1 MTAFRIEDMDC
12 ANEVSIL
19 RRELTPLVGDAD
31 RLEFDVLARRM
42 RVNLDGL
49 AVRAEDVVAAVAR
62 TGMRAAPEAAGRPGV
77 VLRPAPSASQG
88 SSHGHHHD
96 HAHCQG
102 ECRGH
107 GPTGGSTDGLDGS
120 GDDHDHASALPHAHA
135 HAHDHAQAALHSSA
149 PRSAQI
155 PALAG
160 CSCCGGSCDVYAP
173 GGAPAGMATLLP
185 RGLVELW
192 TRHASLLL
200 CAASG
205 VALAAGI
212 GVEWART
219 GSLLA
224 VFAESGVPH
233 AATLA
238 LWLAAAVAGA
248 WRVAPRALHA
258 VRTLRPD
265 MNLLMVTAVIGAAA
279 IGQFFEGASVAFLF
293 AVANQLESWSVD
305 RARSAIAA
313 LLDISPSRALLLA
326 LPDGLTGPSRG
337 DAPSEVSVESVP
349 VGSRILVRAGDR
361 VPLDG
366 EVVAGSSDIDQSP
379 ITGESMPVPKRPG
392 EAVYAGTINGG
403 GVLEVLTT
411 RAASDTTL
419 ARILHM
425 VEAAQSRRARAVQWV
440 DRFAAVYTPAM
451 LAVAALVAV
460 VPPLFFGG
468 AWSVWVYEALVVLV
482 IACPCAL
489 VISTPVSIV
498 AGLTSAARNGVLI
511 KGGSFLELP
520 ASLTAVAFDKTGT
533 LTLGRPRVAR
543 VLPVDAHPQVRD
555 EASALRIAAALEG
568 PSSHPLAR
576 AIVHHA
582 RHVLGDGLDGGTVA
596 ENHHTLPGLG
606 AEGVVDGERWRIG
619 NRRFFEQD
627 GPSGGAGGALPPTG
641 TMGTMGTTG
650 PVGLGQ
656 ADAAG
661 SSVLLWN
668 DAGLA
673 AVMELEDDLRP
684 DACSVLDDL
693 RAAGLRRVVMLTG
706 DNAATAARVA
716 AACGVTDI
724 RADLLPA
731 DKTAA
736 VAALVTEGERVAMVG
751 DGVNDAPALA
761 TAHLGIAMGGIGS
774 DAAIETADITLMSDD
789 LGKLPW
795 LVRHS
800 RRTLGVIRQNI
811 GFALGL
817 KALFLGL
824 AVFQVAS
831 LWMAIVADIGGSF
844 LVIMNGLRLLRP
856 KA

>member
-1 MTAFRIEDMDC
+1 MTAFRIEEMDC

-19 RRELTPLVGDAD
+19 RRALTPLVGSPD
-31 RLEFDVLARRM
+31 RLEFDVLSRRM
-42 RVNLDGL
+42 RVDMDGL
-49 AVRAEDVVAAVAR
+49 DLRPDDVVAAVAR

-77 VLRPAPSASQG
+77 VPGSLPSASHACADGCCQPHPAG
-88 SSHGHHHD
+88 NIGQAGHDHGGHGHD
-96 HAHCQG
+96 GCCGSAHT
-102 ECRGH
+102 H
-107 GPTGGSTDGLDGS
+107 VT
-120 GDDHDHASALPHAHA
+120 ASDPAHVHAHA
-135 HAHDHAQAALHSSA
+135 IA
-149 PRSAQI
+149 PRPAQI

-160 CSCCGGSCDVYAP
+160 CACCGGACDVPSSGNAP
-173 GGAPAGMATLLP
+173 SALLSLLP
-185 RGLVELW
+185 SGLTALW
-192 TRHASLLL
+192 QRQSSLLL
-200 CAASG
+200 CALSG

-238 LWLAAAVAGA
+238 LWLVAAVAGA
-248 WRVAPRALHA
+248 WRVLPRALHS

-313 LLDISPSRALLLA
+313 LLDISPSRALLLS
-326 LPDGLTGPSRG
+326 LPAGLPGP
-337 DAPSEVSVESVP
+337 PVETAVENVP

-366 EVVAGSSDIDQSP
+366 TVAAGSSDIDQSP
-379 ITGESMPVPKRPG
+379 ITGESMPVPKRVG
-392 EAVYAGTINGG
+392 EPVFAGTINGG

-468 AWSVWVYEALVVLV
+468 AWSAWVYEALVVLV

-498 AGLTSAARNGVLI
+498 AALTSAARNGVLV

-520 ASLTAVAFDKTGT
+520 ASLTAIAFDKTGT

-543 VLPVDAHPQVRD
+543 VLPVDGHPQVRD
-555 EASALRIAAALEG
+555 AASALRIAAALEG

-576 AIVHHA
+576 AIVQHA
-582 RHVLGDGLDGGTVA
+582 RQVLGTGPDDGAVA
-596 ENHHTLPGLG
+596 VDHRTLPGLG
-606 AEGVVDGERWRIG
+606 AEGVVDGARWRIG

-627 GPSGGAGGALPPTG
+627 GPSEGTRDAAGGHGSAESIDTDD
-641 TMGTMGTTG
+641 
-650 PVGLGQ
+650 
-656 ADAAG
+656 ADAG

-673 AVMELEDDLRP
+673 AIMELEDDLRP
-684 DACSVLDDL
+684 DARSVLDDL

-736 VAALVTEGERVAMVG
+736 VAALVAEGERVAMVG

-856 KA
+856 RA